1 MKGKNLRYLNEQ
13 NPDNTGVTRTGF
25 LLLEHFSLP
34 AFTQALD
41 TVVTTNLLR
50 PGLFSSRTFGLGDG
64 EVISD
69 LGLVIRPD
77 ARLDSAALNELDL
90 LVVCGGY
97 RTELRASDEFIGLL
111 KLQRSGA

>member
-1 MKGKNLRYLNEQ
+1 MKGKNLRYLNDHEGQ
-13 NPDNTGVTRTGF
+13 SVRARAGF

-41 TVVTTNLLR
+41 TIVTANLLR
-50 PGLFSSRTFGLGDG
+50 PELFSTKTFGLSEG

-77 ARLDSAALNELDL
+77 ARLD
-90 LVVCGGY
+90 LVEIQDAGPVG
-97 RTELRASDEFIGLL
+97 RVRWLPH
-111 KLQRSGA
+111 GAQVR